1 MILPNNKNVS
11 FPVLLHQLL
20 HGYSGKVTAVGDKR
34 VIYSAQLVQLT
45 ESLAYLAEWQAS
57 ANTEATIFE
66 KLSVKK
72 WLMFWE
78 ALKKSYLKWRDYNL
92 KNVAS
97 VI

>member
-45 ESLAYLAEWQAS
+45 ESLAYLAE
-57 ANTEATIFE
+57 
-66 KLSVKK
+66 
-72 WLMFWE
+72 
-78 ALKKSYLKWRDYNL
+78 
-92 KNVAS
+92 
-97 VI
+97 